1 MIFTCLN
8 SKGVGPACISFPY
21 QTFSFQTG
29 TSLTAIGFGGTEFAM
44 GATID
49 KKSWILQSVRL
60 VVNQTLV
67 TGCNQLQKVCCQ
79 GLLVN
84 GGRGDT
90 CQRDSGG
97 GIYAYISNLYYFV
110 ALTR

>member
-1 MIFTCLN
+1 
-8 SKGVGPACISFPY
+8 VGPACISFPY
-21 QTFSFQTG
+21 QTFNFPTG
-29 TSLTAIGFGGTEFAM
+29 TALTAIGFGGTEFAM

-60 VVNQTLV
+60 DVNTSLA
-67 TGCNQLQKVCCQ
+67 TGCNLLPKVCCQ

-90 CQRDSGG
+90 CQRDSGS
-97 GIYAYISNLYYFV
+97 GIYAYINNLYYFV